1 MISFFTHLS
10 SNKKN
15 KKIERIPENLI
26 GVHISCNHMCYTSC
40 YIFSLD
46 KQEDQAWVFS
56 AQCAIQSNDF
66 TRIEIDNCCVE
77 DSDIKA
83 LFEILKKKND
93 NGKTL
98 LEFVRDYKSCK
109 KCKFIKIY
117 DETTY
122 CYSFS
127 YSDSTYDNASVEP
140 DKEIIQ
146 FFYRLA
152 DKYHNKV
159 E

>member
-1 MISFFTHLS
+1 M
-10 SNKKN
+10 
-15 KKIERIPENLI
+15 
-26 GVHISCNHMCYTSC
+26 
-40 YIFSLD
+40 
-46 KQEDQAWVFS
+46 EDQVWVFS

-93 NGKTL
+93 KGKTL

-127 YSDSTYDNASVEP
+127 YSDSTYDSASVEP
-140 DKEIIQ
+140 DKEIIL
-146 FFYRLA
+146 FFYKLA

>member
-1 MISFFTHLS
+1 
-10 SNKKN
+10 
-15 KKIERIPENLI
+15 
-26 GVHISCNHMCYTSC
+26 MCYTSC

-56 AQCAIQSNDF
+56 AQCATQSNDF

-93 NGKTL
+93 KGKTL

-127 YSDSTYDNASVEP
+127 YSDSTYDSASVEP

-146 FFYRLA
+146 FYKNRLISYGVM
-152 DKYHNKV
+152 KSLKNNCRTSNKFTKTNRKAN
-159 E
+159 

>member
-26 GVHISCNHMCYTSC
+26 GVYISCNHMCYTSC

-56 AQCAIQSNDF
+56 AQCATQSNDF

-77 DSDIKA
+77 DSD
-83 LFEILKKKND
+83 
-93 NGKTL
+93 L

-127 YSDSTYDNASVEP
+127 YSDSTYDSASVEP